1 MAPHAAAMER
11 FPCSLLPRMATSSP
25 RLASAPAQ
33 NLKLGD
39 CHGSKRQNALG
50 DVKADAP
57 RAAEETVSSFG

>member
-11 FPCSLLPRMATSSP
+11 FPCSLPPRKATSSP

-39 CHGSKRQNALG
+39 VMARNVKPPLG

-57 RAAEETVSSFG
+57 RAAEETVSPLG